1 MTPRWTCI
9 NPVCAAQKILDK
21 MFADGKITRDSTAA
35 AVYKL
40 DEEFSKYS
48 LDVFRNN
55 FNETR
60 NRNGFEHKH
69 LSMKCFN

>member
-1 MTPRWTCI
+1 
-9 NPVCAAQKILDK
+9 

-60 NRNGFEHKH
+60 NRNRLERKQ
-69 LSMKCFN
+69 LSMLCLN